1 MDKITTI
8 SVDLAK
14 RVFQVAAED
23 RLGEEL
29 FNETVRSR
37 EAFMAYM
44 GKLPRGAEVL
54 VEACPGAQAWARWLM
69 QEGFRVRVLPAQRV
83 AEHRSG
89 PKNDRNDARA
99 ILRAGRDRSIH
110 AVPVKTAEQLS
121 MQALHRAREGMTRRQ
136 VAVSNQIRGL
146 LLEHGI
152 VINKGS
158 KALRE
163 RLPLLLEDASQPIQA
178 RLRELMDDLYR
189 EWESLCARIEAM
201 NAEFDSLSRRDPM
214 ARRLRTIPGIGAITA
229 SALACKGIDPTTYP
243 CARQFAASFGLV
255 PNQKSTG
262 GKTRLGAIS
271 RRGDRYLRKLAVSG
285 AQAAIRVV
293 RPDATDP
300 HAKRVLRWKA
310 RHGTKGAAIRLANR
324 NLRIV
329 WVVMKKAV
337 EFNQHPEAVD

>member
-1 MDKITTI
+1 
-8 SVDLAK
+8 
-14 RVFQVAAED
+14 
-23 RLGEEL
+23 
-29 FNETVRSR
+29 
-37 EAFMAYM
+37 
-44 GKLPRGAEVL
+44 
-54 VEACPGAQAWARWLM
+54 
-69 QEGFRVRVLPAQRV
+69 
-83 AEHRSG
+83 
-89 PKNDRNDARA
+89 
-99 ILRAGRDRSIH
+99 
-110 AVPVKTAEQLS
+110 
-121 MQALHRAREGMTRRQ
+121 
-136 VAVSNQIRGL
+136 
-146 LLEHGI
+146 
-152 VINKGS
+152 
-158 KALRE
+158 
-163 RLPLLLEDASQPIQA
+163 LLLEDASQPILA

-201 NAEFDSLSRRDPM
+201 NAEFDSLSRRDPI

-229 SALACKGIDPTTYP
+229 SALACKGIDPSTYP

-337 EFNQHPEAVD
+337 EFSQHPEAVD